1 MAFWEAEC
9 SGGEAVAGPFGRQPD
24 RNDLVNDGCGAGKSH
39 RCRFA
44 VDRFVAAPQKH
55 DAQRRGVIRK
65 NCVHHHTVPGRRGF
79 LSRWVC
85 SPPWNATRPLLRERR
100 QRLPPFHLSTR
111 PSPPQKK
118 TKSRMP
124 GRAPVVFGT
133 KGGRWCGEKH
143 PHGRHGTRGR
153 PARKHRDSF
162 WWPRCFRHGCVVSSR
177 AIRWC
182 VIERDAV
189 PRRVDG
195 FRRFGRRRRKG
206 CPNRERES

>member
-1 MAFWEAEC
+1 MSRWKRTTAPGTATTTTTTTAVVVASVAFWEAEC

-118 TKSRMP
+118 RNHEC
-124 GRAPVVFGT
+124 RAGHRWSSARRAAVGAARSIRTDGTEPEEGPRGNTAILFGGLDAFGT
-133 KGGRWCGEKH
+133 AALFRLVQFGG
-143 PHGRHGTRGR
+143 
-153 PARKHRDSF
+153 A
-162 WWPRCFRHGCVVSSR
+162 
-177 AIRWC
+177 
-182 VIERDAV
+182 
-189 PRRVDG
+189 
-195 FRRFGRRRRKG
+195 
-206 CPNRERES
+206 